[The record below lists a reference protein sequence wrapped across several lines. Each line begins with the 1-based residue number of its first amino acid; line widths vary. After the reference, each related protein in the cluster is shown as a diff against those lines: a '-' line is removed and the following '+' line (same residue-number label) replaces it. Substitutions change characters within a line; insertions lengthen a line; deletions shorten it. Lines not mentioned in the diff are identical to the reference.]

1 MRKRHILLGLALGL
15 WCAESCVATPLPQP
29 PSIELDIDKLTVEGT
44 DGAPVVFVG
53 SPGALS
59 VGGIEVRVTPGPTDT
74 DPILEVGT
82 APVDADGSFDVVVIS
97 PLENTYFF
105 EAVLD
110 DEDVFVAA
118 VRVDATGNP
127 SLGDAGPD
135 SDEDGSPDVVD
146 CAPDDPDVSGQRC
159 P

>member
-1 MRKRHILLGLALGL
+1 MRKRHLLLGWALGL
-15 WCAESCVATPLPQP
+15 CFAGSCVATPLPQP
-29 PSIELDIDKLTVEGT
+29 PDVELDIEKLTVEGT
-44 DGAPVVFVG
+44 EGSPVVFVG
-53 SPGALS
+53 APGALS
-59 VGGIEVRVTPGPTDT
+59 LGDIEIRVTPGPTDS

-82 APVDADGSFDVVVIS
+82 APVAADGSFEVVTIS

-105 EAVLD
+105 EAVLAE
-110 DEDVFVAA
+110 EDVFVAA
-118 VRVDATGNP
+118 VRVDASGNP

-146 CAPDDPDVSGQRC
+146 CAPDDPELSGQRC